1 MVSEVTK
8 PQPQPTHPG
17 HDRLKRT
24 CVSFAKLTQVLR
36 TAHAISKGNR
46 HLRFGNFGNKLV
58 LPYQPHKGKPADK
71 LVTNRNS
78 CVISKHADDVNTE
91 SQNVTARGG

>member
-24 CVSFAKLTQVLR
+24 YVTSAKLTQVFR

-46 HLRFGNFGNKLV
+46 HLSFGNLT
-58 LPYQPHKGKPADK
+58 P
-71 LVTNRNS
+71 
-78 CVISKHADDVNTE
+78 
-91 SQNVTARGG
+91 